1 MKIDDGLEV
10 IMWIR
15 CLGGERLPTASYA
28 LRPNL
33 NNLFFSPRREE
44 ISRFFVVC
52 FLPTRPL
59 HTFDL
64 DTEYTHGQRAS
75 CRARPVN
82 IDGDLRNFMWIH
94 VRGGE
99 RLLVMSYAL
108 CPNPPK
114 CLFFAIG
121 DGSRFFVICFLR
133 TSGQLF
139 FSQTPGRRPPYITGL
154 RVNSVTLGWFGAPNE
169 RAPLRAHDSTAV
181 FAVRCLT
188 STPIA
193 DQGLGGFMNIAL
205 ASPAQLIFS
214 VSYPGEFKFAL
225 IAVHLPAGMVIYRGR
240 NSNIHELKS
249 TRQSKNT
256 TLEYKSSCDETC

>member
-1 MKIDDGLEV
+1 MEIFCRLFSTHQPTTHLRSRYRINPRSTRFVSGKASEYRWRPPKFHVDSWSRGREV
-10 IMWIR
+10 AR
-15 CLGGERLPTASYA
+15 DVLRSLPK
-28 LRPNL
+28 P
-33 NNLFFSPRREE
+33 E
-44 ISRFFVVC
+44 
-52 FLPTRPL
+52 
-59 HTFDL
+59 
-64 DTEYTHGQRAS
+64 
-75 CRARPVN
+75 
-82 IDGDLRNFMWIH
+82 
-94 VRGGE
+94 
-99 RLLVMSYAL
+99 
-108 CPNPPK
+108 K

-121 DGSRFFVICFLR
+121 DGSRFFVICFLY
-133 TSGQLF
+133 TSGQMF